1 MYNGK
6 IGLFPWGTTANGDE
20 LFWKFKGDI
29 IELVVYESR
38 YASNMSN
45 AMSMEDFLC
54 TLLRKEIVCQI
65 FPEEFIQEENYY
77 ETI

>member
-1 MYNGK
+1 M
-6 IGLFPWGTTANGDE
+6 LFNCQSN
-20 LFWKFKGDI
+20 I

-38 YASNMSN
+38 YASNMSY

-54 TLLRKEIVCQI
+54 KLLRKEIVCQI